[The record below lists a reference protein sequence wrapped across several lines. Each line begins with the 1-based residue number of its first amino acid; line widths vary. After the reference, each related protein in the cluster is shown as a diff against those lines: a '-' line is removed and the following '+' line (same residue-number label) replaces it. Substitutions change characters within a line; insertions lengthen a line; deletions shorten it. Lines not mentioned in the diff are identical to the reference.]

1 MNSQASSDIL
11 ELSLP
16 LHTHTAL
23 SSPWLAPVDGQARV
37 MDGNVTLNE
46 PQQYSYGLTIY
57 VGGPIERS
65 WCPFMRYSPVESV
78 FEEEITVRASA
89 FKRATSKLLL

>member
-1 MNSQASSDIL
+1 
-11 ELSLP
+11 
-16 LHTHTAL
+16 
-23 SSPWLAPVDGQARV
+23 

-78 FEEEITVRASA
+78 FEEETVRASA
-89 FKRATSKLLL
+89 SKELPPSYYYDDGRLSSTP